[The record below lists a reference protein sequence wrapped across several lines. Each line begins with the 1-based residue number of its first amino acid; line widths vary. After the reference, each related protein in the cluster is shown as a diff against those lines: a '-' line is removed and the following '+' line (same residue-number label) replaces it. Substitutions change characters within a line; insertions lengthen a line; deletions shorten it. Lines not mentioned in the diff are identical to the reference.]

1 VVTNLQPFNLKVFIM
16 FKHFILTLLFL
27 SFFLFGCGGQ
37 EKANFYEGQRFIA
50 VDFTRDGS
58 ILAGISKDGSVV
70 LWDPVK
76 QSKIQS
82 IDVKENR
89 VTALSFNKDG
99 SLLALGQDNGQIRL
113 LTIPDGIDK
122 DTFKTG
128 ATKVKAVSFS
138 PDGKSLAIANKL
150 GIEIWATSN
159 FKKTTTLPK
168 SGQMQEI
175 AWTPDSKNLIAGGSD
190 FNLNI
195 IPMDGTAKTSLK
207 GHTKAVSAVA
217 FSSDG
222 KLFAS
227 GDRSGKIRIWTWG
240 EKSPTSKE
248 FQAHQGG
255 VDSISFSADGTILA
269 SAGRDA
275 LVKTWHTQ
283 SAEPLQIFKGHL
295 NDVKGVAFN
304 PDGKTIASAGLDGTV
319 KIWEVK

>member
-1 VVTNLQPFNLKVFIM
+1 M
-16 FKHFILTLLFL
+16 FKSFLPVTVLLG
-27 SFFLFGCGGQ
+27 FFLVIGCGKQ
-37 EKANFYEGQRFIA
+37 EKVNFNEGQRFIA

-82 IDVKENR
+82 IDTKENR
-89 VTALSFNKDG
+89 VTALNFNKDG

-113 LTIPDGIDK
+113 LTIPDGVDK

-159 FKKTTTLPK
+159 FKKTSTLPK

-175 AWTPDSKNLIAGGSD
+175 AWAPDSKSLIAGGSD

-195 IPMDGTAKTSLK
+195 IPVDGSAKTSLK

-222 KLFAS
+222 KLYAS
-227 GDRSGKIRIWTWG
+227 GDRSGKIRIWTLTA
-240 EKSPTSKE
+240 KSPTSIE
-248 FQAHQGG
+248 IEAHRGG
-255 VDSISFSADGTILA
+255 VDSLSFSPDGSILA
-269 SAGRDA
+269 SAGRDT
-275 LVKTWHTQ
+275 LVKSWATQ

-295 NDVKGVAFN
+295 DDVKGVAFN